1 MSVYQKIFAA
11 TSRRAAASSAITSQ
25 KLFAKAPQALW
36 AIPAGTAATWF
47 IFGALT
53 DEIKQSVGLYYD
65 PHTDVKI
72 VEMER
77 AKRIEAKE
85 AEKAAK
91 VAAKGG
97 NDDDED
103 EDEDGEEEEDDAVS
117 AAVSK
122 AVASAMTDDDDDD
135 DDEEVS
141 EEEEATAAAA
151 SSPDVDD
158 DEEEEEEEEESP
170 KAPKKPKIKPEDMSL
185 EDRWDDFLD
194 KAIKPG
200 EDDDE
205 DDEDDDDDDDEDDED
220 DDVSSSLITI

>member
-25 KLFAKAPQALW
+25 KLFTKAPQALW

-65 PHTDVKI
+65 PHFDVNR

-77 AKRIEAKE
+77 ATRIEAKE
-85 AEKAAK
+85 AEKAVKA
-91 VAAKGG
+91 AAKGG

-103 EDEDGEEEEDDAVS
+103 EDEDDEEEEDDAVS

-135 DDEEVS
+135 DDD
-141 EEEEATAAAA
+141 EEEEATGAA

-158 DEEEEEEEEESP
+158 EEEEEEEEEESP
-170 KAPKKPKIKPEDMSL
+170 KAPKKPKIKLEDMSL

-200 EDDDE
+200 EDDD
-205 DDEDDDDDDDEDDED
+205 DDDDDDDDEDDED
-220 DDVSSSLITI
+220 DDDDDE